1 MHADASDFADGMSKK
16 EVYEQVLEQARSLF
30 DGQRNWVSD
39 VKVSRLGRMNRIA
52 NIV

>member
-30 DGQRNWVSD
+30 DGQRNWVCN
-39 VKVSRLGRMNRIA
+39 SRSLKDEEYE
-52 NIV
+52 

>member
-30 DGQRNWVSD
+30 DGQRNWVSSYQCLKD
-39 VKVSRLGRMNRIA
+39 EENG
-52 NIV
+52 